1 MVSDW
6 IEEQITD
13 VETEKF
19 NCYLDLFEF
28 NGFNPPKLWFGDKVK
43 CFGDETRTGVILGL
57 EWRDGEKILARG
69 GSQNAGWWY
78 QVCLQG
84 RQSLMGFHEAS
95 LERLEE

>member
-1 MVSDW
+1 MSDW
-6 IEEQITD
+6 MEELVTY

-19 NCYLDLFEF
+19 NFYLDLFEF
-28 NGFNPPKLWFGDKVK
+28 NGCNPPKFWFGEKVK
-43 CFGDETRTGVILGL
+43 WGDLTGLILGL
-57 EWRDGEKILARG
+57 EWRDGEKILPRG

-78 QVCLQG
+78 QVCLEG

>member
-1 MVSDW
+1 MSDW
-6 IEEQITD
+6 MEELVTY

-19 NCYLDLFEF
+19 NCYLLFEF
-28 NGFNPPKLWFGDKVK
+28 NGCNPPKFWFGEKVK
-43 CFGDETRTGVILGL
+43 WGDRSGTVFGLQ
-57 EWRDGEKILARG
+57 WRDGEKVLPRG

-78 QVCLQG
+78 QVCLEG